1 VLSLYNAGRQK
12 GQPLRE
18 PDTAAVVPTESP
30 STSGLRRLG
39 KTELTL
45 STIGFGASPL
55 GNVFGPTDPDE
66 AIAAVHFA
74 IDQGINFFDVSPYY
88 GLTVAET
95 QLGRALH
102 GWRDRVM
109 LATKCGRYGADEFD
123 FSAERIRRSIDES
136 LVRLRTDHV
145 DLLQAHD
152 VEFGDPRQIVEE
164 TIPAMRLLQKAG
176 KARYIGI
183 SGYSLPVLIEIAEQV
198 PLDSILTYCHH
209 NLMIA
214 DMEQTLLPVAKR
226 YGIGL
231 INASALHM
239 GLLTANDPP
248 AWHPAP
254 APVRAAAKQVMEFC
268 RQHGVNGSEVALRF
282 CFGFPE
288 VASTLVGMATR
299 QQVESSLSALKM
311 REDPQLLAEI
321 SKIVAPVH
329 NYVWPS
335 GRNADT
341 RS

>member
-1 VLSLYNAGRQK
+1 MNEMEDTRRQL
-12 GQPLRE
+12 LRE
-18 PDTAAVVPTESP
+18 QDTAAILSSGAP
-30 STSGLRRLG
+30 SVMLYRQLG
-39 KTELTL
+39 KTSLSL

-95 QLGRALH
+95 RLGEALQ
-102 GWRDRVM
+102 GRRDEVV
-109 LATKCGRYGADEFD
+109 LATKCGRYGMDEFD
-123 FSAERIRRSIDES
+123 FSAERICRSMDES

-164 TIPAMRLLQKAG
+164 TIPAMRALQKAG
-176 KARYIGI
+176 KARCIGI
-183 SGYSLPVLIEIAEQV
+183 SGYSLPVLIAIAEQT

-214 DMEQTLLPVAKR
+214 DMAQTLLPVAKR
-226 YGIGL
+226 HGIGV

-254 APVRAAAKQVMEFC
+254 EAVRTAAKQVMERC
-268 RQHGVNGSEVALRF
+268 REHGVNGSEVALRF

-299 QQVESSLSALKM
+299 QQVESSLRALKM

-321 SKIVAPVH
+321 RQIVEPIY

-335 GRNADT
+335 GRVQDFRA
-341 RS
+341 